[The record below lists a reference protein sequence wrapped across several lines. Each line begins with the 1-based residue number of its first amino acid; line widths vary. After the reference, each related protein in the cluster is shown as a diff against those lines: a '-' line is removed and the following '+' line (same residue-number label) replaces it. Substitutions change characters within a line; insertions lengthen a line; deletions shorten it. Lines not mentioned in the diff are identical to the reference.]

1 MDKIIQRTCAIVFV
15 SLLVTVTLYVTLAGT
30 SVMALRMPR
39 SEATDSLAA
48 EGQPEPDKNPIAC
61 VVLDEIMLQAESTE
75 TKVLVDEVPAD
86 AVVAGIDL
94 KVFIEGVPAPA
105 LETHVS
111 APGTKMIKLPL
122 SLSAVGGV
130 ARTAE
135 TAHELDGSSAQ
146 GVWTVMLVPM
156 DAALEGHRASIS
168 LAIHYTATLP
178 LPEIRSGG
186 EGARPA
192 FHRLPAPVWE
202 LASPSGENQLK

>member
-1 MDKIIQRTCAIVFV
+1 MDKIIRTTCAIVLV
-15 SLLVTVTLYVTLAGT
+15 TLLVVVILHVTFTGT
-30 SVMALRMPR
+30 NVMALTMPQSQVR
-39 SEATDSLAA
+39 TPPAA
-48 EGQPEPDKNPIAC
+48 QRQPEPDKNPIAC
-61 VVLDEIMLQAESTE
+61 VVLDGIVLRAEGTE

-86 AVVAGIDL
+86 AVVVGIDL
-94 KVFIEGVPAPA
+94 KVSVDNVPAPA

-111 APGTKMIKLPL
+111 APGTEMIKLPL